1 MAAPTH
7 PPASDALSTL
17 DLKLP
22 PLQQTLVEA
31 AALMNEPEGPSFEAI
46 VELVQR
52 DPAAT
57 TRLLQVAN
65 SPFYGQRREVT
76 SVQRA
81 VMLMGMETA
90 LAMVLGLSLHQWNEP
105 MDRATAQACARL
117 LRHSMATAFLA
128 RHLLAYDPNHGP
140 EHDDLQRDAL
150 TAALLHDIGK
160 LVLLYNH
167 REQAAEYYLDSTV
180 KADTQVAFLDRERA
194 AFGTDHP
201 AAGVHLGQRLK
212 LPQTVQ
218 SSILLHH
225 NVLDDPAGADAGPMP
240 FIVAAA
246 DLAAN
251 ALGFSLNHMGEW
263 EDCQEHPIWEQLQAR
278 GILSYSGAET
288 TLQAAMHGRLRDFV
302 ESVA

>member
-1 MAAPTH
+1 MH
-7 PPASDALSTL
+7 PLASDALDTL

-31 AALMNEPEGPSFEAI
+31 ATLMNEPEGPSFEAI

-128 RHLLAYDPNHGP
+128 RHLLAYDPNYSSD
-140 EHDDLQRDAL
+140 HDDLQRDAL

-167 REQAAEYYLDSTV
+167 REEAAEYYLDT
-180 KADTQVAFLDRERA
+180 AQAATQAAFLDRERA
-194 AFGTDHP
+194 TFGTDHP
-201 AAGVHLGQRLK
+201 AAGVYLGQRLK

-218 SSILLHH
+218 SSIRLHH
-225 NVLDDPAGADAGPMP
+225 AALDDPAGADAGPVP
-240 FIVAAA
+240 FLVAAA

-251 ALGFSLNHMGEW
+251 AVGFSLNHAGEW
-263 EDCQEHPIWEQLQAR
+263 DDCQAHPIWEQLQAR
-278 GILSYSGAET
+278 GILSYNGAET